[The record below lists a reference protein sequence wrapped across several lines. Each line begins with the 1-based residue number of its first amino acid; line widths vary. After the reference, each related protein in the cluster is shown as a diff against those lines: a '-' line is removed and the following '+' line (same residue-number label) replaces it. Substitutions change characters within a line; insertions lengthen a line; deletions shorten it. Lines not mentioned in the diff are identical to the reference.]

1 MEMEIRKI
9 QKTGVSTMTVSLPK
23 KWVEEQGL
31 KRGDPLEVDVLRDG
45 SLTISSII
53 GDKDEPV
60 QKVVEVEKGEQG
72 SHLMRKLIAAYLA
85 GYDIIEVRSS
95 QRLDYELKREV
106 KEFSRL
112 VIGPEVID
120 ETSNSLVLHDL
131 SDPAE
136 LPQRKCVRRMHLLVN
151 SMHKDAITAFEEND
165 DGLAR
170 DVIDRDLDVDR
181 LYLMVVKQY
190 NLILKDRRISEKIGV
205 DVFEGMNL
213 MLAARLIERIG
224 DHAEK
229 IARTSL
235 IRHDKDNDK
244 MRKKLRGLSERAI
257 DILDKAVKSLF
268 KKDIHEA
275 NRVIDQ
281 GSKLVEDCERLK
293 PGGDIEGCASLN
305 ENTVLDSI
313 LRTAMYSID
322 IAETAINLTMN
333 KE

>member
-1 MEMEIRKI
+1 MEIRKI

-23 KWVEEQGL
+23 RWVQEQGL
-31 KRGDPLEVDVLRDG
+31 KQGDPLEVNVLRDG
-45 SLTISSII
+45 SLSLNSVI
-53 GDKDEPV
+53 GERDEQVRKIVNVDKDEV
-60 QKVVEVEKGEQG
+60 GQ
-72 SHLMRKLIAAYLA
+72 HLMRKLIAAYLA
-85 GYDIIEVRSS
+85 GYDIIEVRSTA
-95 QRLDYELKREV
+95 RLDYELKREI

-112 VIGPEVID
+112 VIGPEVIE
-120 ETSNSLVLHDL
+120 ETSNSIVLLDL

-151 SMHKDAITAFEEND
+151 SMHRDAITAFEEND
-165 DGLAR
+165 DSLAR

-235 IRHDKDNDK
+235 MPHDEGDDK
-244 MRKKLRGLSERAI
+244 MRKNLRGLSERAVK
-257 DILDKAVKSLF
+257 ILDNAVESLF
-268 KKDIHEA
+268 KRDIDEA
-275 NRVIDQ
+275 NLVIDE
-281 GSKLVEDCERLK
+281 GSKLVEDCELLK
-293 PGGDIEGCASLN
+293 PGGDIKGCTSLN
-305 ENTVLDSI
+305 ENTILDSI

-322 IAETAINLTMN
+322 IAETAINLTIN
-333 KE
+333 KD

>member
-1 MEMEIRKI
+1 MEIRKI

-23 KWVEEQGL
+23 SWVEQQGL
-31 KRGDPLEVDVLRDG
+31 RQGDPLEVDVLRDG
-45 SLTISSII
+45 SLSLSSVL
-53 GDKDEPV
+53 GEKDEPHKKTV
-60 QKVVEVEKGEQG
+60 QVEMEEVGP
-72 SHLMRKLIAAYLA
+72 HLMRKLIAAYLA
-85 GYDIIEVRSS
+85 GYDIIEVRASD
-95 QRLDYELKREV
+95 RLDFELKREV
-106 KEFSRL
+106 KDFSRL

-151 SMHKDAITAFEEND
+151 SMHKDAIIAFEEGD
-165 DGLAR
+165 EGLAR

-213 MLAARLIERIG
+213 MLAARFIERIG

-229 IARTSL
+229 IAKTSL
-235 IRHDKDNDK
+235 LHYENGNKSITKE
-244 MRKKLRGLSERAI
+244 LRDMSNRAI
-257 DILDKAVKSLF
+257 STLDKAVDSLF
-268 KKDIHEA
+268 KRDVHEA
-275 NRVIDQ
+275 NLVIDE
-281 GSKLVEDCERLK
+281 GSQLVEDCEKLK
-293 PGGDIEGCASLN
+293 PRGDKKGCAGLH

-322 IAETAINLTMN
+322 IAETAINVTMN
-333 KE
+333 TD

>member
-1 MEMEIRKI
+1 MEIRKI

-23 KWVEEQGL
+23 RWVEEQGL
-31 KRGDPLEVDVLRDG
+31 KQGDPLEVNVLRDG
-45 SLTISSII
+45 SLSLNSVI
-53 GDKDEPV
+53 GERDEQARKIVNVDKN
-60 QKVVEVEKGEQG
+60 EVGQ
-72 SHLMRKLIAAYLA
+72 HLMRKLIAAYLA
-85 GYDIIEVRSS
+85 GYDIIEVRSTT
-95 QRLDYELKREV
+95 RLDYELKREV

-112 VIGPEVID
+112 VIGPEVIE
-120 ETSNSLVLHDL
+120 ETSNSIVLLDL

-151 SMHKDAITAFEEND
+151 SMHKDAIMAFEEND
-165 DGLAR
+165 DSLAK

-229 IARTSL
+229 IAHTSL
-235 IRHDKDNDK
+235 IPHDEGDDNILK
-244 MRKKLRGLSERAI
+244 RLRGLSERAVK
-257 DILDKAVKSLF
+257 ILDNAVESLF
-268 KKDIHEA
+268 KRDIDEA
-275 NRVIDQ
+275 NLVIDE

-293 PGGDIEGCASLN
+293 PGGDIKVCTSLN

-313 LRTAMYSID
+313 LRTVMYSID

-333 KE
+333 KD

>member
-1 MEMEIRKI
+1 MEIRKI

-23 KWVEEQGL
+23 RWVEEHGIKQ
-31 KRGDPLEVDVLRDG
+31 GDPVEINILRDG
-45 SLTISSII
+45 SLSLSSVI
-53 GDKDEPV
+53 GEKDEPIR
-60 QKVVEVEKGEQG
+60 KVVEIEKGELG

-85 GYDIIEVRSS
+85 GYNIIEVRST

-165 DGLAR
+165 DDLAR

-190 NLILKDRRISEKIGV
+190 NLILKDRRISDKIGV

-235 IRHDKDNDK
+235 IRHDEGNDK
-244 MRKKLRGLSERAI
+244 MRKNLRGLSERAVK
-257 DILDKAVKSLF
+257 ILNNAVESLF
-268 KKDIHEA
+268 KGDIDEA
-275 NRVIDQ
+275 NLVIDE
-281 GSKLVEDCERLK
+281 GGKLVEDCERLK
-293 PGGDIEGCASLN
+293 PGRDVKGCATLN

-333 KE
+333 KD

>member
-1 MEMEIRKI
+1 MEIRKI

-23 KWVEEQGL
+23 SWVEQNGL
-31 KRGDPLEVDVLRDG
+31 RQGDPLEVDLMRDG
-45 SLTISSII
+45 TLSLSSVL
-53 GDKDEPV
+53 GERDEPNKKTV
-60 QKVVEVEKGEQG
+60 HVDRDEMG

-85 GYDIIEVRSS
+85 GYDIIEVRA
-95 QRLDYELKREV
+95 QDRLDFELKREV

-131 SDPAE
+131 SDPGE
-136 LPQRKCVRRMHLLVN
+136 LPQRKCVRRMHLLVS

-165 DGLAR
+165 EGLAR

-205 DVFEGMNL
+205 DVFEGVNL

-235 IRHDKDNDK
+235 LHGGKGNK
-244 MRKKLRGLSERAI
+244 SLMKYLKLLSDRAI
-257 DILDKAVKSLF
+257 DTLNKSVESLF
-268 KKDIHEA
+268 KRDIHEA
-275 NRVIDQ
+275 NLVIDE
-281 GSKLVEDCERLK
+281 GAKLVEDCESLR
-293 PGGDIEGCASLN
+293 PGGDSRGCSSLY
-305 ENTVLDSI
+305 ENTVLDSV

-322 IAETAINLTMN
+322 IAETAINVTMN
-333 KE
+333 AD

>member
-1 MEMEIRKI
+1 MEIRKI

-23 KWVEEQGL
+23 RWVEEQGL
-31 KRGDPLEVDVLRDG
+31 RQGDPVEIDVLRDG
-45 SLTISSII
+45 SLSLSSVI
-53 GDKDEPV
+53 GEKDEPV
-60 QKVVEVEKGEQG
+60 RKVVDVGKDELGP
-72 SHLMRKLIAAYLA
+72 HLMRKLIAAYLA
-85 GYDIIEVRSS
+85 GYDIIEVRSP

-151 SMHKDAITAFEEND
+151 SMHKDAITAFEEHD

-205 DVFEGMNL
+205 GIFEGMNL

-235 IRHDKDNDK
+235 IRHDEGDDR
-244 MRKKLRGLSERAI
+244 MRKKLRGLSKRAI
-257 DILDKAVKSLF
+257 DILDKAVESLF
-268 KKDIHEA
+268 KRNINEA
-275 NRVIDQ
+275 NLVIDD
-281 GSKLVEDCERLK
+281 GSKLVDDCERLR
-293 PGGDIEGCASLN
+293 PGGDIKGCASLD

-333 KE
+333 KD

>member
-1 MEMEIRKI
+1 MEIRKI
-9 QKTGVSTMTVSLPK
+9 QKTGASTMTVSLPK
-23 KWVEEQGL
+23 RWVEQQGL
-31 KRGDPLEVDVLRDG
+31 RRGDPLEVEMLRDG
-45 SLTISSII
+45 SISLSSVLNER
-53 GDKDEPV
+53 DERRKKTVYVNKDEM
-60 QKVVEVEKGEQG
+60 G

-85 GYDIIEVRSS
+85 GYDIIEVRS
-95 QRLDYELKREV
+95 QERLDFELKREV
-106 KEFSRL
+106 KEFSKL

-151 SMHKDAITAFEEND
+151 SMHKDAITSFNEKD
-165 DGLAR
+165 QDLAK

-190 NLILKDRRISEKIGV
+190 NLILKDRKISEKIGV

-213 MLAARLIERIG
+213 MLVARLIERIG

-235 IRHDKDNDK
+235 LHREK
-244 MRKKLRGLSERAI
+244 GSRAI
-257 DILDKAVKSLF
+257 VKELQELSDRAIKILDESVDALF
-268 KKDIHEA
+268 KLDIHEA
-275 NRVIDQ
+275 NLVIDEGGQ
-281 GSKLVEDCERLK
+281 LVEDCEKLK
-293 PGGDIEGCASLN
+293 PGGEIKGCAGMH

-333 KE
+333 SD